1 MRVVVTVV
9 DDVRDE
15 SLDVLS
21 ITGSADGITTPQK
34 AADARGLLPADAE
47 TVEIEGANHAM
58 FGNYGPQSGDGTA
71 TIPDADAREQ
81 ISAATAAW
89 AAELQPAG

>member
-1 MRVVVTVV
+1 
-9 DDVRDE
+9 
-15 SLDVLS
+15 
-21 ITGSADGITTPQK
+21 
-34 AADARGLLPADAE
+34 
-47 TVEIEGANHAM
+47 M